1 MGLEEMAV
9 VQVRSGTGQKWYR
22 SVVEIRVFTGELDV
36 SLRERDKSKV
46 GVSSFRPEQLEDHNI
61 IFDKI

>member
-1 MGLEEMAV
+1 M
-9 VQVRSGTGQKWYR
+9 VQVRSGLLT
-22 SVVEIRVFTGELDV
+22 VVEIRVFTGELDV

>member
-9 VQVRSGTGQKWYR
+9 VQVKSGLLT
-22 SVVEIRVFTGELDV
+22 VVEIRVFTGELDV